1 MIYLG
6 VSAAERT
13 TMDAH
18 MTFFSPDTDVMVL
31 IIANYDRLPKSTD
44 ISLASHVQKIE
55 PLWVALGPDRVKAL
69 LGFHAFSGAD
79 NTGRFSR
86 IGKSTW
92 FKHSMNAEEHIIE
105 AFHNICHDQKLS
117 ANSQSRLE
125 EFVCTAYSP
134 KGIHISRI
142 PELRWYLFCKYMT
155 ESDRL
160 PPTV

>member
-6 VSAAERT
+6 VSGAERT

-55 PLWVALGPDRVKAL
+55 PLWVALGPDRAKAL
-69 LGFHAFSGAD
+69 PGFHAFSGAD

-86 IGKSTW
+86 KGKNTW
-92 FKHSMNAEEHIIE
+92 FKHFMNAEEHIME
-105 AFHNICHDQKLS
+105 AFHNISHDQKLS
-117 ANSQSRLE
+117 ENTQSRLE
-125 EFVCTAYSP
+125 
-134 KGIHISRI
+134 
-142 PELRWYLFCKYMT
+142 
-155 ESDRL
+155 
-160 PPTV
+160 